1 MWLASTMYAVRGN
14 HQLPLP
20 LTLVASAGCARGERI
35 GDLHAPPH
43 CLHEHRCKVPSRRV
57 ASRYAV
63 GQHRTC
69 CSPAHPFTFAGPS
82 GTGKTLVA
90 RAVAGEAGVPFIACS
105 ASDFVEML
113 VGECT
118 APHWRGVI
126 RVPLTVLGVVG
137 RGASR
142 IRNLFERARRMAPCI
157 VFIDELDALGK
168 SRGGVNSHDEREQSL
183 NQARNAWG

>member
-1 MWLASTMYAVRGN
+1 M
-14 HQLPLP
+14 
-20 LTLVASAGCARGERI
+20 
-35 GDLHAPPH
+35 
-43 CLHEHRCKVPSRRV
+43 
-57 ASRYAV
+57 
-63 GQHRTC
+63 
-69 CSPAHPFTFAGPS
+69 
-82 GTGKTLVA
+82 
-90 RAVAGEAGVPFIACS
+90 PFIACS

-157 VFIDELDALGK
+157 VTAQQNFKVSMFKVSATYRSSKFTSSELQMVVDSALCPEV
-168 SRGGVNSHDEREQSL
+168 RVFEIRHDWQ
-183 NQARNAWG
+183 